1 MAGYVLVEPLRST
14 DTDIREAAAKRLVML
29 NEAPRTILVILAKDY
44 INIAR
49 HILENSK
56 YLTDSDLIHIAR
68 KVKGA
73 H

>member
-1 MAGYVLVEPLRST
+1 MTGYVLVEPLRST
-14 DTDIREAAAKRLVML
+14 DADILEAAAKRLVML
-29 NEAPRTILVILAKDY
+29 NAAPRTILVILAKDD

-56 YLTDSDLIHIAR
+56 SLTDSGRIHIAR